1 MSKKPTELEAAALTT
16 GWGPA
21 QQAALYHIHL
31 AQQAEKDEEEEIK
44 KAKKKE
50 AKKRGELNPEGVK
63 AGELVDGWIK
73 GRCPALF
80 EFLDVV
86 APPHLAIGIWVV
98 LHIVYWYAAP
108 WYYHFLI
115 PWPSVYL
122 TPMFCT
128 YKSINSGKD
137 RTLWLSYWPIVMVL
151 EYFELLMFRDQTR
164 TLTWWPKL
172 KAIFCVCMYS
182 IIYHDEK
189 KDPKTKK
196 VTSKTPVFGAIKF
209 IGNFLPE
216 PPAKKKV
223 ENGGKDNPKK
233 PSSQDPKAKPKPSK

>member
-1 MSKKPTELEAAALTT
+1 MSNKPTEVEAAALAGE

-21 QQAALYHIHL
+21 QQAALCHIHL

-50 AKKRGELNPEGVK
+50 DKKRSELSPESVK
-63 AGELVDGWIK
+63 AEEMADGWIK
-73 GRCPALF
+73 AWCPAVY

-98 LHIVYWYAAP
+98 LQFAYWYATP

-115 PWPSVYL
+115 PWPCIYL
-122 TPMFCT
+122 IPMFCT

-137 RTLWLSYWPIVMVL
+137 RTLWLSYWPILMVL

-172 KAIFCVCMYS
+172 KCIFCICMYS

-189 KDPKTKK
+189 KDSKTKK
-196 VTSKTPVFGAIKF
+196 ITSKIPVFGAIKF

-216 PPAKKKV
+216 PPAKKKD
-223 ENGGKDNPKK
+223 K
-233 PSSQDPKAKPKPSK
+233 